1 MKIICMQSKGD
12 RKMVKQSLD
21 IYKRDLKTIFTNYAV
36 LITVIAL
43 CILPSLYA
51 WINIKASWDPYA
63 SDATSRIKVA
73 VVNNDQ
79 GSSLNG
85 KEINLGQEVVD
96 ELKKNTLLGWCFLD
110 EETAMRDLK
119 EGKVY
124 ANIIIPKDFSESLTS
139 LVTNTI
145 KEAQIRYIV
154 NEKLNAIAPKITDK
168 GATGIQNTVSEKVVS
183 TVSDIVLSIA
193 KDLGVEIGDVVLP
206 KLLEIENALNKAK
219 GQFIETNHFID
230 RTQQE
235 VENLDQF
242 LNQLID
248 YMPNVKKILGDVEHT
263 SNSIEDFVHT
273 AQTGVQNLAPTI
285 QKDIVLVKELSEE
298 IYSDVESLENFLKS
312 ADEKAPEIA
321 ENLLNKVEGLEQLTQ
336 SMMALFK
343 GVAPVIQNDAM
354 TNAIS
359 QLEDVNSLMSQ
370 IKEDLTTFNNSL
382 GQTGGSDFTTL
393 TNIKTLLSDLNNIA
407 TTLDENFEANI
418 MDKINGIFNQIDSNI
433 KDGKQV
439 LGDIEGALPEVSNLI
454 QEAQSLAQTG
464 ESGLGKIK
472 DIIPT
477 LEDKL
482 VQLTKQIHQV
492 NTNQDLKEFLNLVRT
507 NVQQRTQ
514 FLAHSINIKEEV
526 IFPMGN
532 YGSQMTPFYSTLAS
546 WVGLTLLVSI
556 ISVDKKGEYTS
567 NEIYFGRLLTY
578 ITITMIQGLIIALGD
593 LYLLKIYCLRPW
605 LFIMSMLY
613 ITITFTIIIYSLV
626 SVFGNI
632 GKVTAI
638 VLMILQVAGSG
649 GTFPVQLTSK
659 FFIAINPFLPF
670 SYAIS
675 LLRETIGGVT
685 QSIFLRDIAVLG
697 GIIVMMILISV
708 LLKKYMNRLLGKF
721 VHKFEEGDL

>member
-1 MKIICMQSKGD
+1 MQSKGD

-206 KLLEIENALNKAK
+206 KLLEIENALNKAT
-219 GQFIETNHFID
+219 GQFTETNHFID

-235 VENLDQF
+235 VKNLDQF
-242 LNQLID
+242 LEQLID

-546 WVGLTLLVSI
+546 WVGLTLMVSI

-697 GIIVMMILISV
+697 GIIDMMILISV
-708 LLKKYMNRLLGKF
+708 LLNKYMNRLLGKF

>member
-1 MKIICMQSKGD
+1 
-12 RKMVKQSLD
+12 MVKQSLD
-21 IYKRDLKTIFTNYAV
+21 IYKKDLKTIFTNYAV

-63 SDATSRIKVA
+63 STATSRIKVA

-454 QEAQSLAQTG
+454 QEAQSLAQAG

-477 LEDKL
+477 LEGKL

-632 GKVTAI
+632 GKITAI

>member
-1 MKIICMQSKGD
+1 MQSKGD

-439 LGDIEGALPEVSNLI
+439 LVDIEGALPEVSNLI

>member
-1 MKIICMQSKGD
+1 MQSKGD

-439 LGDIEGALPEVSNLI
+439 LVDIEGALPEVSNLI

-477 LEDKL
+477 LEGKL

>member
-439 LGDIEGALPEVSNLI
+439 LVDIEGALPEVSNLI

>member
-1 MKIICMQSKGD
+1 MQSKGD

-418 MDKINGIFNQIDSNI
+418 MDQINGIFNQIDSNI

-439 LGDIEGALPEVSNLI
+439 LVDIEGALPEVSNLI

>member
-1 MKIICMQSKGD
+1 
-12 RKMVKQSLD
+12 MVKQSLD

-439 LGDIEGALPEVSNLI
+439 LVDIEGALPEVSNLI

>member
-578 ITITMIQGLIIALGD
+578 ITITLVQGLIIALGD

-632 GKVTAI
+632 GKITAI

>member
-1 MKIICMQSKGD
+1 MQSKGD

-578 ITITMIQGLIIALGD
+578 ITITLVQGLIIALGD

-632 GKVTAI
+632 GKITAI

>member
-1 MKIICMQSKGD
+1 
-12 RKMVKQSLD
+12 MVKQSLD

-124 ANIIIPKDFSESLTS
+124 ASIIIPKDFSESLTS

-439 LGDIEGALPEVSNLI
+439 LVDIEGALPEVSNLI